1 MWGLSQTLQREPFCS
16 VEWRAMTVKE
26 LMEAL
31 DGLPGN
37 AVVLYQG
44 DGGVS
49 LIAGVSLEAN
59 VNGMPDEAI
68 LHPSME
74 GD

>member
-1 MWGLSQTLQREPFCS
+1 
-16 VEWRAMTVKE
+16 MTVQE
-26 LMEAL
+26 LMQAL
-31 DGLPGN
+31 GVLPGN

-59 VNGMPDEAI
+59 VNGMPDEVI

>member
-1 MWGLSQTLQREPFCS
+1 
-16 VEWRAMTVKE
+16 MTVKE

>member
-1 MWGLSQTLQREPFCS
+1 
-16 VEWRAMTVKE
+16 MTVQE
-26 LMEAL
+26 LMQAL
-31 DGLPGN
+31 GGLPGN
-37 AVVLYQG
+37 AVVLYEG

-49 LIAGVSLEAN
+49 LIAAVTLETN
-59 VNGMPDEAI
+59 VNGMPDEVV

>member
-1 MWGLSQTLQREPFCS
+1 
-16 VEWRAMTVKE
+16 MTVRE

-44 DGGVS
+44 DGGVCRS
-49 LIAGVSLEAN
+49 WPA
-59 VNGMPDEAI
+59 
-68 LHPSME
+68 
-74 GD
+74 